1 MDDTSIRIGCAKN
14 GYTVEVTDPDIR
26 KQNRSSDL
34 RKDGKIV
41 PWRDPNVKF
50 VFKTPAE
57 VAKFITDNID
67 KMFPDSDDDS
77 YGTSFAIAAK
87 EKD

>member
-1 MDDTSIRIGCAKN
+1 MDDTSIRISKAQN
-14 GYTVEVTDPDIR
+14 GYAVDVTDPDIR
-26 KQNRSSDL
+26 KDNRNADL
-34 RKDGKIV
+34 VKGGKHI

-67 KMFPDSDDDS
+67 KMFPDGDEYS
-77 YGTSFAIAAK
+77 TSFSLAAK
-87 EKD
+87 DNSK